1 MIYGEQ
7 ISDYCTSGNKYKKR
21 SLRLIMKKIMNFI
34 ENFDMTDRCE

>member
-7 ISDYCTSGNKYKKR
+7 ISDYCTSGNKKNR

-34 ENFDMTDRCE
+34 ENFDMTDRGV